1 MVEGSQTRRVAIL
14 ALATI
19 LSLRATVSSGQENHR
34 ERERMSDLSSQQNA
48 LVHEMLTQQIPAAR
62 ATAEALGPQAGPVLA
77 RMAGHQNVQVRLLV
91 LELAPLALS
100 VDSSRAVI
108 SLLQDSSSTVR
119 SVASSDLAICTQKEV
134 VPDLVKLL
142 EKKPPPELTVTLIKQ
157 IGVAGDRDNIK
168 DVKPFRFSP
177 NPDVARQA
185 AVAMARLGD
194 QVELQRIVTQFSSL
208 DQNARVQALRDCQYI
223 GDRRLV
229 KYFGPALDDIRD
241 FMVITPPHMEPVVVA
256 RVCDIA
262 VQTMV
267 YMGFRFSFQAEFLA
281 RFTPAQLDE
290 AKRMVALMNTATP

>member
-1 MVEGSQTRRVAIL
+1 
-14 ALATI
+14 
-19 LSLRATVSSGQENHR
+19 
-34 ERERMSDLSSQQNA
+34 MSDLSSRQNA

-62 ATAEALGPQAGPVLA
+62 TTTEALGPQAGPVLA
-77 RMAGHQNVQVRLLV
+77 RMANHQNVQIRLLV

-108 SLLQDSSSTVR
+108 SLLQDSNGTVR

-142 EKKPPPELTVTLIKQ
+142 EKKPPAELTVTLLKQ
-157 IGVAGDRDNIK
+157 IGIAGDHDNLK
-168 DVKPFRFSP
+168 DLDLFRNSP

-194 QVELQRIVTQFSSL
+194 PAELQRIVTRLGSL
-208 DQNARVQALRDCQYI
+208 DPNVRVQALRDCQYI
-223 GDRRLV
+223 GEHRLV

-241 FMVITPPHMEPVVVA
+241 FMVITPPHMEPVVMA
-256 RVCDIA
+256 RICDIA
-262 VQTMV
+262 VQTMA

-281 RFTPAQLDE
+281 RFTLIQLAE
-290 AKRMVALMNTATP
+290 AKQMVAFMNTATP